1 MRWLIVWAMGLMLM
15 AAPVV
20 AQQQFMLSL
29 NERAFQVFPT
39 ANKGFY
45 TITHQV
51 NCPNDHVVVR
61 YFSSTGVK
69 QSEVRS
75 PVYLGS
81 INNITGATLS
91 NNHLVLYMRSSSIDH
106 FVYEFDS
113 TGAMIWNRNFQLSQ
127 PVVLF
132 KKLLPIPN
140 GGFYLLGN
148 YDINTIND
156 SAKAVL
162 VRCNNVGVI
171 QWMKQYRMS
180 QVAQSYVKLNDLQ
193 WVQGQL
199 LAAGY
204 HYRSGNVVGW
214 APKRPTWVKLDTAGT
229 PLTANY
235 YMVDSSMMGFDE
247 YEFMRLEPTDAGQYM
262 ALVYNSGNEHALM
275 RLDGQLN
282 IRWIK
287 EKLSGRVKAFC
298 VGYND
303 EVVVVP
309 DGPSANMVMGID
321 SNGAFSWARQT
332 PYSLAFN
339 DNSKYGVVMDIK
351 RYDCGFLLANDRTML
366 AHTNKSMAYC
376 SDSVFTYN
384 PLYHSVTVHTRKTVN
399 FEVAPLTNYNVYV
412 SNGVFTPLNNLV
424 QTWCSL
430 AYTCAQ
436 ATELPSVVK
445 EEVRVYPSLYRDVF
459 TVETPNTEAWHFTVY
474 SLSGSKLFEQT
485 LLGQT
490 RYSLDGRFGAQ
501 GLYLW
506 RLQRGQTVYRGR
518 IEQIR

>member
-1 MRWLIVWAMGLMLM
+1 
-15 AAPVV
+15 
-20 AQQQFMLSL
+20 
-29 NERAFQVFPT
+29 
-39 ANKGFY
+39 
-45 TITHQV
+45 
-51 NCPNDHVVVR
+51 
-61 YFSSTGVK
+61 
-69 QSEVRS
+69 
-75 PVYLGS
+75 
-81 INNITGATLS
+81 
-91 NNHLVLYMRSSSIDH
+91 
-106 FVYEFDS
+106 
-113 TGAMIWNRNFQLSQ
+113 
-127 PVVLF
+127 
-132 KKLLPIPN
+132 
-140 GGFYLLGN
+140 
-148 YDINTIND
+148 
-156 SAKAVL
+156 
-162 VRCNNVGVI
+162 
-171 QWMKQYRMS
+171 
-180 QVAQSYVKLNDLQ
+180 
-193 WVQGQL
+193 
-199 LAAGY
+199 
-204 HYRSGNVVGW
+204 
-214 APKRPTWVKLDTAGT
+214 
-229 PLTANY
+229 
-235 YMVDSSMMGFDE
+235 MGFDE

-287 EKLSGRVKAFC
+287 EKLAGRVKAFC

-332 PYSLAFN
+332 PYSSAFN

-351 RYDCGFLLANDRTML
+351 RFDCGFLLANDRTML

-376 SDSVFTYN
+376 SDSMFTYN

-399 FEVAPLTNYNVYV
+399 LEMAPLTNYNVYV
-412 SNGVFTPLNNLV
+412 SNGVYTPLNNLV

-459 TVETPNTEAWHFTVY
+459 TVETPNTEAWYFTVY

-490 RYSLDGRFGAQ
+490 RYSVDGRFGAQ

-506 RLQRGQTVYRGR
+506 RLQRGASVYRGR